1 MTLKF
6 NLEIF
11 GKCLQGLGQGL
22 MQGGILMN
30 TTRMIH
36 RGGMYGGSIWGCGT
50 FMPWGCTPPL
60 NIWHPMYADNTTNPY
75 LIQQGNDFATA
86 QAKQIFDQAYEYYKK
101 QEQQFGPQFPPTETD
116 INTATQIGKE
126 INSAINKEN
135 GQYSIT
141 TSLYSSLF
149 QKENKT
155 DSEKEHLNS
164 AYKVSVKTAGESYMN
179 YIDTEHG
186 NADRSL
192 SKDEFTDYMMSYFC
206 IESAEQLSP
215 DQKELLSE
223 IFNKLNLNDDGKI
236 SIDELS
242 AFIQYVD
249 TVEDDK
255 KDGKITASGFDA
267 ALRSFTTDEN
277 IKPKLQSIHVDL
289 YSE

>member
-101 QEQQFGPQFPPTETD
+101 QEQQFMPQVTDSQQTTQTE
-116 INTATQIGKE
+116 IGKQIQDALQIKSGE
-126 INSAINKEN
+126 YSIVTSQYNTLFNKE
-135 GQYSIT
+135 T
-141 TSLYSSLF
+141 
-149 QKENKT
+149 KT
-155 DSEKEHLNS
+155 AEEQRVLDT
-164 AYKVSVKTAGESYMN
+164 AYKTSVKSAGESYIN
-179 YIDTEHG
+179 YADKEYG
-186 NADRSL
+186 NSDGSL
-192 SKDEFTDYMMSYFC
+192 TKDEFTEYIMGTLNGGTDYSLTDEGREA
-206 IESAEQLSP
+206 IEAA
-215 DQKELLSE
+215 
-223 IFNKLNLNDDGKI
+223 FNKLNLDNNGKI
-236 SIDELS
+236 SKEEMS
-242 AFIQYVD
+242 AFIGYLD
-249 TVEDDK
+249 TVIDGK
-255 KDGKITASGFDA
+255 KDGKITSEALDNFESDA
-267 ALRSFTTDEN
+267 NMKAT
-277 IKPKLQSIHVDL
+277 LQQIHSDL